1 MPFPTRSRVALVVA
15 VVAVTVVTG
24 CSGTRGTLSA
34 TSAAPVP
41 GGDAGQPVGDAS
53 VDAVLGDL
61 ERPMEQSFTATYA
74 VTRKLGA
81 KQATA
86 VVSRGPLAISV
97 TIGDVRYVRADTDHT
112 CLLASKTCE
121 DTINE
126 ARVSDLGL
134 SSTFWRDAPARSLRV
149 TYGRRATPATGE
161 ATTIAGQAAQC
172 TTVPVGTGA
181 ETYCALATGAMAR
194 MDTAY
199 VTIELTGYEA
209 TVRQEAFALPTEAPS
224 VGG

>member
-1 MPFPTRSRVALVVA
+1 VPFTARSRVALVVA
-15 VVAVTVVTG
+15 ATAVTVVTG
-24 CSGTRGTLSA
+24 CTGTRGTLSA

-41 GGDAGQPVGDAS
+41 GGEAGQPVGDAS
-53 VDAVLGDL
+53 VDAVLDDL

-97 TIGDVRYVRADTDHT
+97 TVGDVRYVRADTDHT
-112 CLLASKTCE
+112 CLLATKACE
-121 DTINE
+121 ETINE

-134 SSTFWRDAPARSLRV
+134 SSTFWRAAPARSLRV
-149 TYGRRATPATGE
+149 AYGRRAAPATGE
-161 ATTIAGQAAQC
+161 PTTIAGQAARC
-172 TTVPVGTGA
+172 ATVAVGAGA
-181 ETYCALATGAMAR
+181 ETYCALATGAIAR

-199 VTIELTGYEA
+199 VTIELTGYEP
-209 TVRQEAFALPTEAPS
+209 TVRQEAFALPTAAPA